1 MSLALKAAA
10 VVGLAASLLA
20 LYAILSGPGGTPL
33 AFAEVALKLRDARTL
48 SFDEVV
54 TLHDGTT
61 SAGRNY
67 FMVPGKHRHEMQQ
80 HGDAGFVVM
89 DFTAG
94 KLLAVST
101 TRKTAFVSPIHGK
114 TERDFAGKMIDDIRS
129 LDEKGARSL
138 GEKEIDGVRAKGFE
152 TDSEIRKTTVWAD
165 SKTGDP
171 LRIEVV
177 LKRAPG
183 GPAKDV
189 MTNFKLDEPLDPALF
204 GLVPPPGYKTMPS
217 IALDLNA
224 TPADHVA
231 GLLKIYARHMDGKLP
246 TKLEDAGKALADKL
260 KPKADEPPSE
270 ELLKLV
276 SHGAGVAALTTM
288 TKRGERWQYDPTV
301 ELGQK
306 DRIVFWYHDAKKNT
320 YHAVY
325 GDLRVEKVAKEQLPP
340 KP

>member
-1 MSLALKAAA
+1 VAA
-10 VVGLAASLLA
+10 GLPA
-20 LYAILSGPGGTPL
+20 LYAILSGPAGTTL
-33 AFAEVALKLRDARTL
+33 AFAEVAGKLREAQTL

-61 SAGRNY
+61 SKGRNY
-67 FMVPGKHRHEMQQ
+67 YMVPGKHRREMQQ
-80 HGDAGFVVM
+80 KEDAGFAVM

-94 KLLAVST
+94 KVLAVST
-101 TRKTAFVSPIHGK
+101 TRKTASVSPIHGK
-114 TERDFAGKMIDDIRS
+114 TERDFAGKMIDEIVS

-138 GEKEIDGVRAKGFE
+138 GEKEIDGIRAKGFE
-152 TDSEIRKTTVWAD
+152 TDSELRTTTVWANAE
-165 SKTGDP
+165 SGHP
-171 LRIEVV
+171 LVIETV
-177 LKRAPG
+177 LKNAPG
-183 GPAKDV
+183 GPGKCV

-204 GLVPPPGYKTMPS
+204 SLEPPQGYKTMPS

-231 GLLKIYARHMDGKLP
+231 GLLAIYAGHFDGKFP
-246 TKLEDAGKALADKL
+246 AKLEDATKAVADKL
-260 KPKADEPPSE
+260 KPKADEAPSK

-276 SHGAGVAALTTM
+276 SHGAGVAAVM
-288 TKRGERWQYDPTV
+288 MKTKRGERWQYDPTV

-306 DRIVFWYHDAKKNT
+306 DRIVFWYHDAKTKT

-325 GDLRVEKVAKEQLPP
+325 GDLRVEKVAKDQLPP